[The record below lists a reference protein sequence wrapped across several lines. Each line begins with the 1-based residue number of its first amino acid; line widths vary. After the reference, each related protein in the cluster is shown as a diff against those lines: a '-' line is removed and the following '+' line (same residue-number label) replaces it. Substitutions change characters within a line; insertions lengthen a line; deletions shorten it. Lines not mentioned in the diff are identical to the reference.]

1 MPAGSRPRYSR
12 GPLSPY
18 GRESKTSLSKTLKML
33 SGNTGSSSRLGQCA
47 AHSTYSPPN
56 SLSTYV
62 AALKT
67 SQDIH
72 REKISYRIGP
82 GPTDK
87 KYQITRAEQE
97 QVTKAI
103 YDALD
108 RHILTREELAREIVK
123 RTKIRPTLQSHPL
136 SGFG

>member
-1 MPAGSRPRYSR
+1 MSAGSRLRYYR
-12 GPLSPY
+12 VPLSPS
-18 GRESKTSLSKTLKML
+18 GPESTASLSKTLKML
-33 SGNTGSSSRLGQCA
+33 SGNTGSSSRHGQCA
-47 AHSTYSPPN
+47 AHSTYSPPTV
-56 SLSTYV
+56 STYV

-67 SQDIH
+67 SQDLH

-82 GPTDK
+82 GPADK

-108 RHILTREELAREIVK
+108 RNIMTREELASEIVK
-123 RTKIRPTLQSHPL
+123 RKIINLTLHTHL
-136 SGFG
+136 ILYC